1 MKRFIAI
8 GEAMLELSAAADNL
22 WKMGIA
28 GDSLN
33 TLWYARPGLPEGW
46 QTAFVTA
53 IGIDDMSGRLL
64 DFLSENGISTER
76 IIRHPDRIIG
86 LYAIQLEE
94 GERRF
99 TYWRDRSA
107 ARCLAEDPERLDQ
120 LIRGADLLYFSG
132 ISLAILPE
140 AGRQT
145 LLQAVAK
152 IRQQGGRVAFDP
164 NYRPALWE
172 NTDTARKTIE
182 AAARLADFLLPSFA
196 DEAACFGD
204 ADPAVTLDRYQAWG
218 AMSVIVKNAG
228 GPIQYFHAGQRG
240 DSGPLP
246 RQRPLD
252 STAAGDRFN
261 GAFLAALLQGA
272 PIAEAIQAGHHM
284 ASRVICY
291 PGALLP
297 LDQLG

>member
-8 GEAMLELSAAADNL
+8 GEAMLELSADTGNL

-33 TLWYARPGLPEGW
+33 TLWYARSALPEDW

-53 IGIDDMSGRLL
+53 IGADDMSARLP
-64 DFLSENGISTER
+64 DFLSENGINTDR
-76 IIRHPDRIIG
+76 ILIHPDRIIG

-99 TYWRDRSA
+99 TYWRDNSA
-107 ARCLAEDPERLDQ
+107 ARCLAEDPDRLDQ
-120 LIRGADLLYFSG
+120 LIHGADLLYFSG
-132 ISLAILPE
+132 ISLAILPQ

-145 LLQAVAK
+145 LLNAAAK
-152 IRQQGGRVAFDP
+152 IRQQGGRIAFDP

-172 NTDTARKTIE
+172 TPETARKTIE
-182 AAARLADFLLPSFA
+182 AAARLADYLLPSFE

-204 ADPAVTLDRYQAWG
+204 ADPAATLDRYQAWG
-218 AMSVIVKNAG
+218 AASIIVKNAG
-228 GPIQYFHAGQRG
+228 GPIQYLHAGQRG

-252 STAAGDRFN
+252 STAAGDSFN

-272 PIAEAIQAGHHM
+272 PILEALQAGHQM
-284 ASRVICY
+284 ASRVISH
-291 PGALLP
+291 PGALIP

>member
-1 MKRFIAI
+1 MKQFIAI
-8 GEAMLELSAAADNL
+8 GEAMLELSAAGDNH

-46 QTAFVTA
+46 KTAFVTA
-53 IGIDDMSGRLL
+53 IGADEISARLL

-86 LYAIQLEE
+86 LYAIHLEA

-107 ARCLAEDPERLDQ
+107 ARCLAEDPDRLDQ
-120 LIRGADLLYFSG
+120 LVHGAEMLYFSG

-145 LLQAVAK
+145 LLKAVAK
-152 IRQQGGRVAFDP
+152 IRQHGGRIAFDP

-172 NTDTARKTIE
+172 NTDTACKTIE
-182 AAARLADFLLPSFA
+182 AAARLADFLLPSFS

-204 ADPAVTLDRYQAWG
+204 ADPAATLDRYQAWS
-218 AMSVIVKNAG
+218 AASIIVKNAG
-228 GPIQYFHAGQRG
+228 GPIHYLHAGQR
-240 DSGPLP
+240 SQTVSLSRLQPI
-246 RQRPLD
+246 D
-252 STAAGDRFN
+252 STAAGDSFN
-261 GAFLAALLQGA
+261 GAFLAAILQGA
-272 PIAEAIQAGHHM
+272 PVLEAIQAGHQM
-284 ASRVICY
+284 ASKVICY
-291 PGALLP
+291 PGALKP

>member
-8 GEAMLELSAAADNL
+8 GEAMLELSADAGNL

-33 TLWYARPGLPEGW
+33 TLWYARSALPEDW

-53 IGIDDMSGRLL
+53 IGADDMSARLP
-64 DFLSENGISTER
+64 DFISENGINTDR
-76 IIRHPDRIIG
+76 ILIHPDRIIG

-120 LIRGADLLYFSG
+120 LIRGA
-132 ISLAILPE
+132 
-140 AGRQT
+140 
-145 LLQAVAK
+145 
-152 IRQQGGRVAFDP
+152 
-164 NYRPALWE
+164 
-172 NTDTARKTIE
+172 
-182 AAARLADFLLPSFA
+182 AARLADFLLPSFE

-204 ADPAVTLDRYQAWG
+204 ADPAATLDRYQAWG
-218 AMSVIVKNAG
+218 AASIIVKNAG
-228 GPIQYFHAGQRG
+228 GPIQYLHAGQRG

-252 STAAGDRFN
+252 STAAGDSFN